1 MSSPVLAV
9 DALRVD
15 RAGVP
20 ALRDVSFAVER
31 GASVGIVGSS
41 GSGKTTLALAIMG
54 LLPARCTSSG
64 SVRICG
70 SETLGLG
77 DRAMS
82 RVRGTAVSMVFQDP
96 AAALNPVLPIGRQ
109 VAEAV
114 LSHQA
119 LSRPEARA
127 RAAALLDLAGIPPA
141 EQRLAA
147 LPSEL
152 SGGLRQR
159 VAIAIALANSPNVL
173 IADEPITDLDTVV
186 ATQVLDVLESGRRG
200 AGSALVLITH
210 DLAVI
215 ARRVEHVVVMDGGT
229 VVEAGD
235 VGSVLGAPKS
245 ATTQRLLDSQVFR
258 RAVRSVRPRRDGAR
272 APVLSAHGLI
282 KDFKRGDVRAVDGVS
297 LELGEGTTLGLVGQ
311 SGSGKTSVVRML
323 VGLESPTA
331 GEVRFRGVPLASMDR
346 AALAEMRSQVQV
358 VFQDPYRTLDPQM
371 TVARIVAEPLR
382 IHRRPGRL
390 ERAEEVLADVGL
402 DPAMAGRRPHQLSA
416 GERQRVAL
424 ARALA
429 LRPAVVLLDEPVSS
443 LDVVSAAAVLDLLV
457 ALQARFGLAYLFVSH
472 DLGVVRSMAD
482 RVAVMLDGRIV
493 ETGAVADLF
502 DRPEHPYTKA
512 LLAASPSRALPES
525 P

>member
-31 GASVGIVGSS
+31 GASVGIVGPS
-41 GSGKTTLALAIMG
+41 GSGKTTLALAVMG

-272 APVLSAHGLI
+272 EPVLSAHGLI
-282 KDFKRGDVRAVDGVS
+282 KDFKRGDVRAVDEVS